1 MSCEARE
8 STDLGLD
15 PALVELLFEAARA
28 VLPHAHAPYSR
39 YPVAAAVCAEP
50 EHVHVGVN
58 VENASFPHGLCAEQ
72 VAVASA
78 VAAGHR
84 DLRAVLVLTAG
95 ETFAAP
101 CGACRQVL
109 HEFASADLPV
119 LVARVDGQMTSFRLG
134 ELLPAAF
141 SAVDLDK

>member
-1 MSCEARE
+1 MSSEAQER
-8 STDLGLD
+8 SKLGVD
-15 PALVELLFEAARA
+15 PALVELLYEAARA
-28 VLPHAHAPYSR
+28 VLPHAHSPYSR

-72 VAVASA
+72 VAVATA

-84 DLRAVLVLTAG
+84 ALRAVLVLTAG

-109 HEFASADLPV
+109 HEFAGADMPV
-119 LVARVDGQMTSFRLG
+119 LVARLDGQITSFKLG
-134 ELLPAAF
+134 DLLPAAF
-141 SAVDLDK
+141 SAFDLDK